1 MVSSFAEAAGTE
13 SCERREAGDHLGHTG
28 IPWPEVWSLWGEGL
42 SWSCGVRAPELRKE
56 IQSSFSLS
64 HSLVS
69 AKRPASTPDLKAR
82 PHAGG
87 AVVLLGVQVRSSA
100 GVGEPWQRQKGA
112 NTTG

>member
-1 MVSSFAEAAGTE
+1 M
-13 SCERREAGDHLGHTG
+13 
-28 IPWPEVWSLWGEGL
+28 
-42 SWSCGVRAPELRKE
+42 RAPELRKE

-87 AVVLLGVQVRSSA
+87 AVVLLGVLSQELGWGGRTMA
-100 GVGEPWQRQKGA
+100 KAEGG
-112 NTTG
+112 